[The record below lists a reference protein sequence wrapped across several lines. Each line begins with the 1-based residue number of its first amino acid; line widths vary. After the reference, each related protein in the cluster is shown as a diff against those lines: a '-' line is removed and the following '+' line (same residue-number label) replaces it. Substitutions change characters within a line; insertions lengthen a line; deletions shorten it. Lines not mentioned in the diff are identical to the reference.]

1 MKYGVFLFNTTTAAM
16 QAQKALSLKGYS
28 STLIPA
34 PGQFHSPSG
43 MAVRFNWMELAELQ
57 AILDKANVQ
66 VQSVQEIV

>member
-43 MAVRFNWMELAELQ
+43 MAVRFNWMEQ
-57 AILDKANVQ
+57 AAVQSELDKANVQ
-66 VQSVQEIV
+66 IQAVQEVV

>member
-43 MAVRFNWMELAELQ
+43 MAVRFNWMEQTELQ
-57 AILDKANVQ
+57 AILDKSNVQ
-66 VQSVQEIV
+66 IQSVREIV

>member
-16 QAQKALSLKGYS
+16 QAQKVLSVKGYS

-43 MAVRFNWMELAELQ
+43 MAVRFNWMEQAELQ
-57 AILDKANVQ
+57 EILNKANVQ
-66 VQSVQEIV
+66 IQSTQEMG

>member
-34 PGQFHSPSG
+34 PSQFHSPSG
-43 MAVRFNWMELAELQ
+43 MAVRFNLMEQAELQ
-57 AILDKANVQ
+57 GILDKANVQ
-66 VQSVQEIV
+66 IQSVQEIV